1 MEQGPAIAVPI
12 DRIHGYRILA
22 MAAPRAAWK
31 GFLKVGSVTCGVKL
45 VGATT
50 EAGKV
55 HFKILN
61 RQDGLPVTSAYVD
74 EQTGDVV
81 PPEDQ
86 IKGYEAEKDEF
97 LEIEPD
103 DIKKLKLTSQ
113 HTLDVDGFVAIDDID
128 TRYLEKPYYVIPADG
143 AAVEAFNVLR
153 EAMAK
158 KRVAARSCVVLYQR
172 GREVIIQPFGKG
184 MLLTELRTRNEMI
197 SESSVF
203 GDLKSPKYDED
214 LLEIA
219 GLLIDK
225 KVTKFDPSKF
235 EDTYEDALIAMID
248 AKRKGK
254 KPPKPVPQPKENV
267 VDLASVLKKSLEKE
281 GIKGGGKAKTARKS
295 A

>member
-1 MEQGPAIAVPI
+1 
-12 DRIHGYRILA
+12 
-22 MAAPRAAWK
+22 MAAPRAVWK
-31 GFLKVGSVTCGVKL
+31 GFLKVGSVSCGVKL

-61 RQDGLPVTSAYVD
+61 RDDGLPVKSAYVD
-74 EQTGDVV
+74 EETGEVV

-86 IKGYEAEKDEF
+86 IKGYEADKGDF
-97 LEIEPD
+97 LKIEPD
-103 DIKKLKLTSQ
+103 EIKKLKLTSQ
-113 HTLDVDGFVAIDDID
+113 HTLEVEGFVAIDDID
-128 TRYLEKPYYVIPADG
+128 TRYLEKPYYVVPADG
-143 AAVEAFNVLR
+143 AAVEAFSVLR

-184 MLLTELRTRNEMI
+184 MLLTELRTHNEMV
-197 SESSVF
+197 SERSVF
-203 GDLKSPKYDED
+203 DDLKSPKYDND

-219 GLLIDK
+219 ELLIDK

-254 KPPKPVPQPKENV
+254 KPPKPAPKPKENV
-267 VDLASVLKKSLEKE
+267 VDLAAVLKKSLAAE
-281 GIKGGGKAKTARKS
+281 GIKPASKSRPTRKS

>member
-1 MEQGPAIAVPI
+1 
-12 DRIHGYRILA
+12 
-22 MAAPRAAWK
+22 MAAPRAVWK
-31 GFLKVGSVTCGVKL
+31 GFLKVGSVSCGVKL

-55 HFKILN
+55 HFKILS
-61 RQDGLPVTSAYVD
+61 RESGLPVKSAYID
-74 EQTGDVV
+74 EGTGDVV
-81 PPEDQ
+81 PSEDQ
-86 IKGYEAEKDEF
+86 VKGYEAEKGDF

-103 DIKKLKLTSQ
+103 EIKKLKLTSQ
-113 HTLDVDGFVAIDDID
+113 HTLEVGGFVPIDEID

-143 AAVEAFNVLR
+143 AALEAFNVLR
-153 EAMAK
+153 EAMAN

-172 GREVIIQPFGKG
+172 GREVVIQPFGKG
-184 MLLTELRTRNEMI
+184 MLLTELRTHNEMV

-203 GDLKSPKYDED
+203 DDLKNPKYDKD

-225 KVTKFDPSKF
+225 KVTKFEPSKF

-254 KPPKPVPQPKENV
+254 KPPKPAAKPKENV
-267 VDLASVLKKSLEKE
+267 IDLAAVLKKSLAKE
-281 GIKGGGKAKTARKS
+281 GIKSASKSKPARKS

>member
-1 MEQGPAIAVPI
+1 
-12 DRIHGYRILA
+12 
-22 MAAPRAAWK
+22 MAAPRAVWK
-31 GFLKVGSVTCGVKL
+31 GFLKVGSVACGVKL

-61 RQDGLPVTSAYVD
+61 RQDGLPVKSAYID
-74 EQTGDVV
+74 EETGEVV
-81 PPEDQ
+81 PSEDQ
-86 IKGYEAEKDEF
+86 IKGFEAEKGDF

-103 DIKKLKLTSQ
+103 EIKKLKLTSQ
-113 HTLDVDGFVAIDDID
+113 HTLDVEGFVSIDDID
-128 TRYLEKPYYVIPADG
+128 TRYLEKPYYVVPSDG
-143 AAVEAFNVLR
+143 AAVEAFSVLR

-184 MLLTELRTRNEMI
+184 MLLTELRTHNEMV
-197 SESSVF
+197 SERSVF
-203 GDLKSPKYDED
+203 DDLKSPKYDKD

-254 KPPKPVPQPKENV
+254 KPPKPAPKPKENV
-267 VDLASVLKKSLEKE
+267 VNLAAVLKKSLAAE
-281 GIKGGGKAKTARKS
+281 GIKGSAKAKPARKS